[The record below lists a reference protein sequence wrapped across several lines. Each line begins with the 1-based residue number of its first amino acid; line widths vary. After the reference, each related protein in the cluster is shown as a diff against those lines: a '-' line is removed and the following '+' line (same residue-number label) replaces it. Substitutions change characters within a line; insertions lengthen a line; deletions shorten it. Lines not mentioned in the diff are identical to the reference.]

1 VKRVTLG
8 ILIALLV
15 LVFAV
20 SGGAQE
26 KKVWGKRNIWAKEL
40 TEHLTKLYG
49 GITQLVERGLSEEL
63 GDPDFLEKM
72 KKEMEERF
80 HPELIPEGAGEV
92 EQFATDFVGYL
103 IDTHQ
108 TLKSEWLADE
118 AFIEELK
125 KVTIEN
131 LSSWSRCPY
140 ALAPKLFEGWHIRAL
155 PPVRLGAG
163 FEASYYGL
171 SYYILLSSIEPNGPF
186 ANGEVYLLEQDGKK
200 RLLGKIWDV
209 FSQGLNPP
217 LFDQQGQRRGTDR
230 LLPLQVNNQEVPLE
244 GASQRVLEQFNSF
257 LDKILWDLYPGDP
270 VEILIYGDDLDAFGC
285 SDQRFLLIVPVAKQ
299 EKWLVLPE
307 S

>member
-1 VKRVTLG
+1 MKRVTLG

-40 TEHLTKLYG
+40 TEHLTRLYG

-63 GDPDFLEKM
+63 GDPDFLEKT
-72 KKEMEERF
+72 KKEIEERF
-80 HPELIPEGAGEV
+80 HPELIPEGVENV
-92 EQFATDFVGYL
+92 EQFATAFVGYL

-140 ALAPKLFEGWHIRAL
+140 ALAPKLFEGWRIQAL
-155 PPVRLGAG
+155 PPVRVGVEFRSDSDGRVFLR
-163 FEASYYGL
+163 
-171 SYYILLSSIEPNGPF
+171 SIDLNGPL
-186 ANGEVYLLEQDGKK
+186 ANAEMYRLGENGEKKLLGRFREAFRYIDENGKITSDPP
-200 RLLGKIWDV
+200 RLLAVNDQDV
-209 FSQGLNPP
+209 VAQVSAKFEHIYQPEP
-217 LFDQQGQRRGTDR
+217 EQVMAEF
-230 LLPLQVNNQEVPLE
+230 LP
-244 GASQRVLEQFNSF
+244 F
-257 LDKILWDLYPGDP
+257 LYRILWNLYPGDT
-270 VEILIYGDDLDAFGC
+270 VTFIVRGSYFFGDK
-285 SDQRFLLIVPVAKQ
+285 FLLNIPVGKQ
-299 EKWLVLPE
+299 EQWLVLPE

>member
-1 VKRVTLG
+1 VKRVTPG

-40 TEHLTKLYG
+40 TEHLTRLYG

-63 GDPDFLEKM
+63 GDPDFLEKT
-72 KKEMEERF
+72 KKEIEERF
-80 HPELIPEGAGEV
+80 HPELIPEGVENV
-92 EQFATDFVGYL
+92 EQFATAFVGYL

-140 ALAPKLFEGWHIRAL
+140 ALAPKLFEGWRIQAL
-155 PPVRLGAG
+155 PPVRVGVE
-163 FEASYYGL
+163 FWSDIDGL
-171 SYYILLSSIEPNGPF
+171 VYLRSIDLNGPL
-186 ANGEVYLLEQDGKK
+186 ANAEMY
-200 RLLGKIWDV
+200 LLGKNGEKKLLGRFREAFRYIDENGKIT
-209 FSQGLNPP
+209 SDPP
-217 LFDQQGQRRGTDR
+217 D
-230 LLPLQVNNQEVPLE
+230 
-244 GASQRVLEQFNSF
+244 F
-257 LDKILWDLYPGDP
+257 L
-270 VEILIYGDDLDAFGC
+270 
-285 SDQRFLLIVPVAKQ
+285 R
-299 EKWLVLPE
+299 
-307 S
+307 

>member
-40 TEHLTKLYG
+40 TEHLTRLYG

-63 GDPDFLEKM
+63 GDPDFLEKT
-72 KKEMEERF
+72 KKEIEERF
-80 HPELIPEGAGEV
+80 HPELIPEGVENV
-92 EQFATDFVGYL
+92 EQFATAFVGYL

-140 ALAPKLFEGWHIRAL
+140 ALTPKLFEGWRIQAW
-155 PPVRLGAG
+155 PPVRVGVE
-163 FEASYYGL
+163 F
-171 SYYILLSSIEPNGPF
+171 SSGSDGSVYLRSIDLNGPL
-186 ANGEVYLLEQDGKK
+186 ANAEMYLLGENGEKKLLGRFREAFRDIDENGKITDNYL
-200 RLLGKIWDV
+200 RLLAVNDQDV
-209 FSQGLNPP
+209 VA
-217 LFDQQGQRRGTDR
+217 
-230 LLPLQVNNQEVPLE
+230 QVLAEFKH
-244 GASQRVLEQFNSF
+244 SQREPKQVMAEF
-257 LDKILWDLYPGDP
+257 LPFLYGILWNLYPGDT
-270 VEILIYGDDLDAFGC
+270 VTFIVRDYSSGGK
-285 SDQRFLLIVPVAKQ
+285 FLLNIPVGKQ
-299 EKWLVLPE
+299 EQWLVLPE

>member
-40 TEHLTKLYG
+40 TEHLTRLYG

-63 GDPDFLEKM
+63 GDPDFLEKT
-72 KKEMEERF
+72 KKEIEERF
-80 HPELIPEGAGEV
+80 HPELIPEGVENV
-92 EQFATDFVGYL
+92 EQFATAFVGYL

-140 ALAPKLFEGWHIRAL
+140 ALAPKLFEGWRIQAL
-155 PPVRLGAG
+155 PPVRVGVE
-163 FEASYYGL
+163 FRSDSDGL
-171 SYYILLSSIEPNGPF
+171 VFLRSIDLNGPL
-186 ANGEVYLLEQDGKK
+186 ANAEMYRLGENGEKK
-200 RLLGKIWDV
+200 LLGRFREAFRDIEAFRHIDENGKITANYPQLLAVNDQDV
-209 FSQGLNPP
+209 VAQVSAKFKHYRPEPKQVMAE
-217 LFDQQGQRRGTDR
+217 F
-230 LLPLQVNNQEVPLE
+230 LP
-244 GASQRVLEQFNSF
+244 F
-257 LDKILWDLYPGDP
+257 LYGILWNLYPGDTVTFIVRGP
-270 VEILIYGDDLDAFGC
+270 WGGK
-285 SDQRFLLIVPVAKQ
+285 FLLNIPVGKQ
-299 EKWLVLPE
+299 EQWLVLPE